1 MGAAG
6 TGYERVDEEMTVAN
20 VMNKIQNIEAAIET
34 LDKMQVNMGDPD
46 EMGAVLKAIE
56 ELTEKVNHLKKLEVL
71 GVGC

>member
-1 MGAAG
+1 
-6 TGYERVDEEMTVAN
+6 MTVAN
-20 VMNKIQNIEAAIET
+20 AIKKIQNIEATIET
-34 LDKMQVNMGDPD
+34 LDKMQSNMGDPD

>member
-1 MGAAG
+1 MGATG

>member
-34 LDKMQVNMGDPD
+34 LDKMQINMGDPD